1 MFFFL
6 RRKKEK
12 RKRGKYETQ
21 NLPSLSS
28 ESLIL
33 DANPWK
39 PQIACLS
46 NSPSPCTIKTAPKLP
61 TTFFIKE
68 LYGSEI

>member
-1 MFFFL
+1 MFFFKKKK
-6 RRKKEK
+6 RKEK
-12 RKRGKYETQ
+12 ERQYETQ
-21 NLPSLSS
+21 NLPSSSSS